1 MRTRLGLIFA
11 SVLALAILVT
21 GSLVSAQPKALV
33 IAIPSEP
40 SHIDPSDSMGVQHD
54 LNYHIYRKLYTFTPE
69 MTPEPDLVASDRVSS
84 DQKTW
89 TLELKRGIT
98 FFDGTP
104 VNAAAV
110 KYSIDRMLDRTADL
124 YRSLHEN
131 R

>member
-69 MTPEPDLVASDRVSS
+69 MTPEPDLVASDRVS
-84 DQKTW
+84 
-89 TLELKRGIT
+89 R
-98 FFDGTP
+98 
-104 VNAAAV
+104 
-110 KYSIDRMLDRTADL
+110 
-124 YRSLHEN
+124 
-131 R
+131 